1 MVRKRGGASG
11 QGGGKRA
18 ATSPPIGAT
27 YKDSRRNIQGDEDF
41 DDEDVVIHNKQKK
54 PEKLKYFIV
63 TPRKL
68 TDQTFSILNMLLC
81 MQCRTE
87 VQKSQDL
94 ELNKKQLPPTAKS
107 RATHSIK

>member
-41 DDEDVVIHNKQKK
+41 DDEDVVIQNKQKST
-54 PEKLKYFIV
+54 EKSIV
-63 TPRKL
+63 EKINQSTIEKINVNQQSRQRASWAASL
-68 TDQTFSILNMLLC
+68 TC
-81 MQCRTE
+81 
-87 VQKSQDL
+87 
-94 ELNKKQLPPTAKS
+94 
-107 RATHSIK
+107 